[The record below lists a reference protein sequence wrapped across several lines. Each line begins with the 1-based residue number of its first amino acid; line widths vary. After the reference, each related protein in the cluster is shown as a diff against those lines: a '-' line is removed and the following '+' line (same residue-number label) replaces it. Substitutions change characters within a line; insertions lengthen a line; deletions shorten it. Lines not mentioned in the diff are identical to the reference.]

1 VEKDCNQGEL
11 MPLNFSVLNGD
22 VTKADADVLV
32 LKFAD
37 RLRGA
42 DLAVARAIGSESLSI
57 ETGSHR
63 FFPSKGRIRASEILF
78 LGVGPLYSFEYQE
91 IGQFG
96 RTALEVIAR
105 ERPQARCVALTIHG
119 PGYGL
124 DELASTDSLVR
135 GLVSGSRHFPKEN
148 VKVVLVERSK
158 SRSERLEDF
167 LYASGLINGDR
178 SSSELNATYRP
189 NVAELISRNRTYE
202 KRLFASMPFGQNFL
216 DHWELALQPA
226 AHENNLLIERLD
238 HESFVGDIVTEIR
251 NRITK
256 SAAVVALLDGG
267 NPNVFLEVGYAWG
280 VGKPTI
286 LVLSETTDPPFDV
299 RGQRIVRYGRIGAL
313 KTMLT
318 AELKALASAGF
329 L

>member
-1 VEKDCNQGEL
+1 
-11 MPLNFSVLNGD
+11 MPVDFSVFNGD
-22 VTKADADVLV
+22 VTKVVTDVLV

-42 DLAVARAIGSESLSI
+42 DLAVATAFGWESLKI
-57 ETGSHR
+57 APDLYR
-63 FFPSKGRIRASEILF
+63 FFPSEGRIRAREVLF
-78 LGVGPLYSFEYQE
+78 LGVGPLYTFEYQE
-91 IGQFG
+91 IEQFG
-96 RTALEVIAR
+96 RTALEVVAR

-135 GLVSGSRHFPKEN
+135 GLIAGGRGFLEQN
-148 VKVVLVERSK
+148 VKVVLVERTK
-158 SRSERLEDF
+158 GRAERLEDF
-167 LYASGLINGDR
+167 LYAGGLITINR
-178 SSSELNATYRP
+178 SHADTNQTYVP
-189 NVAELISRNRTYE
+189 NVAETISHNRTYA
-202 KRLFASMPFGQNFL
+202 KRLFASMPFSPNFL

-238 HESFVGDIVTEIR
+238 HESFIGEIVAEIR

-256 SAAVVALLDGG
+256 CTAVIALLDGG

-286 LVLSETTDPPFDV
+286 LALSEAIEPPFDV

-313 KTMLT
+313 KVMLT
-318 AELKALASAGF
+318 NELKALASAGF

>member
-1 VEKDCNQGEL
+1 
-11 MPLNFSVLNGD
+11 MPINFSVFKGD
-22 VTKADADVLV
+22 VTKVDADVLV

-42 DLAVARAIGSESLSI
+42 DLWVASAFGLESLKI
-57 ETGSHR
+57 KMGSHR
-63 FFPSKGRIRASEILF
+63 FFPSKGKIRASEVLF
-78 LGVGPLYSFEYQE
+78 LGVGPLHAFEYQE
-91 IGQFG
+91 IMQFG
-96 RTALEVIAR
+96 QTALGVIAR
-105 ERPQARCVALTIHG
+105 ERPQARCVALTTHG

-124 DELASTDSLVR
+124 DELAATDSLVR
-135 GLVSGSRHFPKEN
+135 GLVAGSRFLPKEN
-148 VKVVLVERSK
+148 VKIVLAEALT

-167 LYASGLINGDR
+167 LYASGLLAGDR
-178 SSSELNATYRP
+178 SGAESNPTYAP
-189 NVAELISRNRTYE
+189 NVAESISRNRTYE

-226 AHENNLLIERLD
+226 AHENDLLIERLD

-256 SAAVVALLDGG
+256 SAAVIALLDGG

-286 LVLSETTDPPFDV
+286 LLLSEATDPPFDV

-318 AELKALASAGF
+318 SELKALASAGF